1 MGYTI
6 TNLGTDIKIT
16 DGVDNSWLFPK
27 DGTMIYHYGDKVRLV
42 NGSVKVDIDY
52 TQVDAPSVASGSAL
66 FDEIENYKQSGG
78 ASSSSTQ
85 TEVAYNNAST
95 QLVAENKDRKGVL
108 ITNRTDVDITLEL
121 GNVTV
126 VLNEGMF
133 VDTDKAIYIETTEEV
148 KFICNTATSGK
159 VIVTEFL

>member
-42 NGSVKVDIDY
+42 KGSVKVDIDY

-66 FDEIENYKQSGG
+66 FNAIEDYKQAGN
-78 ASSSSTQ
+78 ASTSSVQ

-95 QLVAENKDRKGVL
+95 QLVAENVDRKGVL
-108 ITNRTDVDITLEL
+108 IVNKTDAYITIEQ

-126 VLNEGMF
+126 VLNEGAQ
-133 VDTDKAIYIETTEEV
+133 VEVDKAHFVETTEEI
-148 KFICNTATSGK
+148 KFICNTATAGK
-159 VIVTEFL
+159 VIAVEYL

>member
-6 TNLGTDIKIT
+6 TNLGTDIKVT

-27 DGTMIYHYGDKVRLV
+27 DGTMIYHYGDKVRLTH
-42 NGSVKVDIDY
+42 GSVKIDIDY
-52 TQVDAPSVASGSAL
+52 TAVDSPSVASGSAL
-66 FDEIENYKQSGG
+66 FNEIENFKQAGG
-78 ASSSSTQ
+78 ASTSSTQ
-85 TEVAYNNAST
+85 TEVAYNNDST
-95 QLVAENKDRKGVL
+95 QLIAENPDRKGVL
-108 ITNRTDVDITLEL
+108 VVNRTDVDLTVEL

-133 VDTDKAIYIETTEEV
+133 VDTDKSLYIETTEEV

-159 VIVTEFL
+159 VIAIELL

>member
-52 TQVDAPSVASGSAL
+52 AQVDAPSVASGSAL
-66 FDEIENYKQSGG
+66 YNEIEGLKKTS

-95 QLVAENKDRKGVL
+95 QLVAENTDRRGIQVINKTDAY
-108 ITNRTDVDITLEL
+108 ITIEL

-126 VLNEGMF
+126 VLNEGQQVE
-133 VDTDKAIYIETTEEV
+133 VDKGTFIETTEEV
-148 KFICNTATSGK
+148 KFICNTATTGK
-159 VIVTEFL
+159 VIAIEYL

>member
-6 TNLGTDIKIT
+6 SNLGTDIKVT

-27 DGTMIYHYGDKVRLV
+27 DGTMVYHYGDKVRLT
-42 NGSVKVDIDY
+42 NGSVKIEINYTAVDS
-52 TQVDAPSVASGSAL
+52 PSVASGAVL
-66 FDEIENYKQSGG
+66 FNTIEDYKQAGN
-78 ASSSSTQ
+78 ASTSSVQ

-95 QLVAENKDRKGVL
+95 QLVAENVDRKGVL
-108 ITNRTDVDITLEL
+108 IVNKTDAYITIEH

-126 VLNEGMF
+126 VLNEGAQ
-133 VDTDKAIYIETTEEV
+133 VEVDKAHFVETTEEI

-159 VIVTEFL
+159 VIAIEYL